1 MSLSP
6 FALLRARTSTRA
18 NTTAKAAHVP
28 GMKHAPTRRSRRTV
42 RGVATVVGTLMLLGL
57 APAGAF
63 AAGMTDSAAGS
74 VSVTASGPVGG
85 AESVNGQGLGAGDE
99 PTAIAAGLPT
109 TI

>member
-6 FALLRARTSTRA
+6 FALLRARTSNRA

-28 GMKHAPTRRSRRTV
+28 GMKHAPTKRSRRTV

-63 AAGMTDSAAGS
+63 AAGMIDSAVGS

-85 AESVNGQGLGAGDE
+85 AGTDVAGG
-99 PTAIAAGLPT
+99 PR
-109 TI
+109 